1 MAKANKF
8 VQTFESFTSTLNEKY
23 SSSDIKKLRVFTDE
37 VADDIYDSYEDEFM
51 DGKLDEDEF
60 SREEMFDY
68 ISDWGENNEMT
79 VKEIIADFD
88 WKDLRDELGL
98 R

>member
-1 MAKANKF
+1 MKHVKL
-8 VQTFESFTSTLNEKY
+8 FEAFASTLNEKY

-51 DGKLDEDEF
+51 DGKLDEDDF
-60 SREEMFDY
+60 SQEVMFDY

-79 VKEIIADFD
+79 VKEIIADFY